1 MHLPFLCHI
10 ASSLLHQFA
19 LHATASR
26 HRMGPLR
33 MSQGV
38 HGWGVAPTNSW
49 PTTFHTS
56 HDAYYWSRSL
66 GRGIYLW
73 FSCGPMHAIK
83 WWHLHHQPPL
93 SLILLAI
100 NTWLCVVSTLN
111 SISVVCSLG
120 FHIESWFINISLPL
134 PRLERFNKK
143 EKTVTKRCTNEGS
156 SSRGKWMI
164 PPAYGSSANLS
175 IHYTIYGT

>member
-49 PTTFHTS
+49 PTTFHTLPMMLIIG
-56 HDAYYWSRSL
+56 REVL
-66 GRGIYLW
+66 GGGYICE
-73 FSCGPMHAIK
+73 FHAGPCMQSNGDTCTTN
-83 WWHLHHQPPL
+83 LH
-93 SLILLAI
+93 
-100 NTWLCVVSTLN
+100 
-111 SISVVCSLG
+111 
-120 FHIESWFINISLPL
+120 
-134 PRLERFNKK
+134 
-143 EKTVTKRCTNEGS
+143 
-156 SSRGKWMI
+156 
-164 PPAYGSSANLS
+164 
-175 IHYTIYGT
+175 